1 MSLKMGIRL
10 IDIDSLNLW
19 GLIME
24 PSLYFTRKLR
34 NKIFNIDIRKI
45 TINHSKEFTSL
56 WSYIHSKKKNITGLK
71 LNYNLLKKVKINYLE
86 KD

>member
-56 WSYIHSKKKNITGLK
+56 
-71 LNYNLLKKVKINYLE
+71 
-86 KD
+86 